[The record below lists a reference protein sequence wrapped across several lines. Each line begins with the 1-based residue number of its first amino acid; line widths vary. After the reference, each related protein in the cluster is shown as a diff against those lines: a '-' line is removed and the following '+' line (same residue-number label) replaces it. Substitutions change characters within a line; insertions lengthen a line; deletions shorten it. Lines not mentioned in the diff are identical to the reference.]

1 MSFSSWLRTWVRP
14 AAAARRHT
22 QPPPRRPAGFRLW
35 LEALEDRSLPSG
47 LPYPTVALRRYDVEA
62 LFGLLSD
69 PLERRKGRQL

>member
-1 MSFSSWLRTWVRP
+1 
-14 AAAARRHT
+14 
-22 QPPPRRPAGFRLW
+22 
-35 LEALEDRSLPSG
+35 